1 MLALFEPF
9 GPVKRA
15 AVAKTDDGV
24 SRGFAFV
31 KFALKEDAEK
41 ALEELQGNTTTIYN
55 ILIIQ
60 YNND

>member
-41 ALEELQGNTTTIYN
+41 ALEELQGNIHTNTNY
-55 ILIIQ
+55 
-60 YNND
+60 